1 MPVPN
6 APAPAIPTLNVQAP
20 HAAVVASPED
30 TAVCDRLLASGKV
43 KAEHI
48 PAIADPGGCE
58 IPLPLKLSAILLQTG
73 SSVAFD
79 PPVTV
84 RCSLADALSDWVRQD
99 LVPLLASRG
108 GGLAKLAGT
117 SGYQC
122 RSRDHIAGAKLSEH
136 ATGNAIDIS
145 AMVMADRSSA
155 KITDDVQNATLFAQ
169 MKLTSCA
176 RFMTVLGPGSDG
188 FHANHLHLDL
198 ASRRNGTH
206 ICQWQ
211 LP

>member
-1 MPVPN
+1 MPP
-6 APAPAIPTLNVQAP
+6 I
-20 HAAVVASPED
+20 SE
-30 TAVCDRLLASGKV
+30 
-43 KAEHI
+43 
-48 PAIADPGGCE
+48 PGGCA
-58 IPLPLKLSAILLQTG
+58 IPLPLKLSAVLLPTG
-73 SSVAFD
+73 RTVGFD

-84 RCSLADALSDWVRQD
+84 RCTLADALSEWVRQD
-99 LVPLLASRG
+99 LVPLLAARG

-122 RSRDHIAGAKLSEH
+122 RSRDRIVGAKLSEH
-136 ATGNAIDIS
+136 ATGNAVDIS
-145 AMVMADRSSA
+145 AMVMADKSSA
-155 KITDDVQNATLFAQ
+155 KVTDDAQNATLFAQ

-176 RFMTVLGPGSDG
+176 RFTTVLGPGSDG

-198 ASRRNGTH
+198 AARRNGKH

>member
-1 MPVPN
+1 M
-6 APAPAIPTLNVQAP
+6 
-20 HAAVVASPED
+20 ASAED
-30 TAVCDRLLASGKV
+30 TAVCDRLLSSGKV
-43 KAEHI
+43 RADRI
-48 PAIADPGGCE
+48 PAISEPGGCS

-73 SSVAFD
+73 STVAFD

-99 LVPLLASRG
+99 LVPLLSTRG

-122 RSRDHIAGAKLSEH
+122 RSRDRIAGAKLSEH
-136 ATGNAIDIS
+136 AIGNAIDIS
-145 AMVMADRSSA
+145 SFVLGDRSSA
-155 KITDDVQNATLFAQ
+155 KVTDDVQNATLFAQ
-169 MKLTSCA
+169 VKLTSCA
-176 RFMTVLGPGSDG
+176 RFTTVLGPGSDS

-198 ASRRNGTH
+198 AARRNGKH